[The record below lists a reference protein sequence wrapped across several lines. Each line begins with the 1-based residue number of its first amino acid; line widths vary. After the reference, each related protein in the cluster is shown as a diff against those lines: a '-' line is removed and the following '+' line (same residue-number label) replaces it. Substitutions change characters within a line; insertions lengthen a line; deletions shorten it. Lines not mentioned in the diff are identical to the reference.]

1 VSPQLT
7 INAIVDLLPPGLTG
21 LLVAGFAAAYMSTI
35 STHLNWGAGYLV
47 NDLYRRFYRPDAAEK
62 ELVKVSRIAT
72 AGLMVASLGV
82 TYFMTS
88 IDGAW
93 RFLLAI
99 GAGTGLVLI
108 LRWYW
113 WRINAWSE
121 ITAMVASLV
130 VSLALWFGG
139 GLDPNDP
146 SQWAMIMMAT
156 VGASTLAWVAVTFLT
171 SPEKDAVLDSFY
183 RRVRPGGAG
192 WGRVAERLGYG
203 REGIDGGPLNWTN
216 WIAGVV
222 AVYST
227 LFGTGKVIFGEW
239 GMAAIFLGL
248 AVVSF
253 GWIARNLRE
262 LPERRT

>member
-1 VSPQLT
+1 
-7 INAIVDLLPPGLTG
+7 
-21 LLVAGFAAAYMSTI
+21 
-35 STHLNWGAGYLV
+35 
-47 NDLYRRFYRPDAAEK
+47 
-62 ELVKVSRIAT
+62 
-72 AGLMVASLGV
+72 
-82 TYFMTS
+82 
-88 IDGAW
+88 
-93 RFLLAI
+93 
-99 GAGTGLVLI
+99 
-108 LRWYW
+108 
-113 WRINAWSE
+113 
-121 ITAMVASLV
+121 
-130 VSLALWFGG
+130 
-139 GLDPNDP
+139 
-146 SQWAMIMMAT
+146 
-156 VGASTLAWVAVTFLT
+156 VAVTFLT